1 MGAAAAY
8 RNSLSRFGNLQ
19 TLLLIEAI
27 NSPQP
32 PSTQPAVFPMSDKP
46 NADTTKKPAMAAEA
60 AQQSSPID
68 TAAAQLVYDDLRR
81 FCEARRSDIASIIT
95 RSQFLLVL
103 TSSLY
108 AAYFIARPSPMAFS
122 LLEAI
127 AVPVMLPS
135 ILMLLQAG
143 RPLDYFDKTLDV
155 DYMLRRPNTI
165 PETTLILVEDQAA
178 KLLALNKL
186 RGRKLRRSYYTWLV
200 SLFLVILLLIWSY
213 S

>member
-1 MGAAAAY
+1 
-8 RNSLSRFGNLQ
+8 
-19 TLLLIEAI
+19 
-27 NSPQP
+27 
-32 PSTQPAVFPMSDKP
+32 MSDKP
-46 NADTTKKPAMAAEA
+46 NADTTEKPAMAAEA

-127 AVPVMLPS
+127 AGLVMLPS
-135 ILMLLQAG
+135 VAMLLQSG
-143 RPLDYFDKTLDV
+143 RPLGYFDHV
-155 DYMLRRPNTI
+155 LRAESTSDDPSEAHKMAI
-165 PETTLILVEDQAA
+165 ILMTDLAD
-178 KLLALNKL
+178 KLLHLDER
-186 RGRKLRRSYYTWLV
+186 RGKELQRSYQAWLASLLV
-200 SLFLVILLLIWSY
+200 SISLIVWAY
-213 S
+213 I

>member
-1 MGAAAAY
+1 
-8 RNSLSRFGNLQ
+8 
-19 TLLLIEAI
+19 
-27 NSPQP
+27 
-32 PSTQPAVFPMSDKP
+32 MSDKP
-46 NADTTKKPAMAAEA
+46 NADTTKKPATAAEA

-127 AVPVMLPS
+127 AALVMLPS
-135 ILMLLQAG
+135 VAMLLQAG
-143 RPLDYFDKTLDV
+143 RPFEHFDHVQSVGKLEREPEKIHLSVLTRMEDIAVGL
-155 DYMLRRPNTI
+155 YNQNEQRGAFLRWSYRVWLISLLAST
-165 PETTLILVEDQAA
+165 ILV
-178 KLLALNKL
+178 
-186 RGRKLRRSYYTWLV
+186 
-200 SLFLVILLLIWSY
+200 IWIY
-213 S
+213 I

>member
-1 MGAAAAY
+1 
-8 RNSLSRFGNLQ
+8 
-19 TLLLIEAI
+19 
-27 NSPQP
+27 
-32 PSTQPAVFPMSDKP
+32 MSDKP
-46 NADTTKKPAMAAEA
+46 NTDTAKKPAMAAEA

-127 AVPVMLPS
+127 AALVMLPA
-135 ILMLLQAG
+135 IAILLQAG
-143 RPLDYFDKTLDV
+143 RPLDHLDYV
-155 DYMLRRPNTI
+155 LNFKNLLEEPKEI
-165 PETTLILVEDQAA
+165 HA
-178 KLLALNKL
+178 K
-186 RGRKLRRSYYTWLV
+186 
-200 SLFLVILLLIWSY
+200 VILLMEDVATELSALNARRGRRLRNSYRIWFISLLAAISLLILTHT
-213 S
+213 

>member
-1 MGAAAAY
+1 
-8 RNSLSRFGNLQ
+8 
-19 TLLLIEAI
+19 
-27 NSPQP
+27 
-32 PSTQPAVFPMSDKP
+32 MSDKP
-46 NADTTKKPAMAAEA
+46 KADTTKKPATAAEA

-127 AVPVMLPS
+127 AALVMLPS